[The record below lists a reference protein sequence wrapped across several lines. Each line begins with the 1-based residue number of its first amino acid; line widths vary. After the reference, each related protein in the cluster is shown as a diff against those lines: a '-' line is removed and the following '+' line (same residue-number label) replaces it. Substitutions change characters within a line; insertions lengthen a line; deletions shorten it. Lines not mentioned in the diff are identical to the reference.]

1 MDFFEVGCL
10 YQSKGGF
17 ADVVVFE
24 GEILGWVTLKG
35 GKWKQGRQ
43 WPGTLLHGP
52 NKNNRH
58 LVLT

>member
-1 MDFFEVGCL
+1 MSL
-10 YQSKGGF
+10 TGGF
-17 ADVVVFE
+17 ADVVDFE